1 MEFEL
6 NGQSKTYNANPD
18 LSLLTYLRK
27 VEGIIS
33 PKDGCSGEGIC
44 GCCTVLVDHVAR
56 LSCRMKMKD
65 VARKQVTTLEGL
77 SSAERDAFADAFVLK
92 GGVQCGFC
100 TPGIVMKAKAILDKN
115 PHPSRQEITVG
126 LTGNLCRCTGY
137 KKVVDSIECAA
148 EALREGRPVVV
159 GEGTGKVGSRHG
171 KYTGREAVLGE
182 RVFVADMKEPGM
194 LYGALRFS
202 DHPRA
207 KVLRIDISEALLVPG
222 VVRILTAEDIPGK
235 RIVGMIFKDWPV
247 MIAEGDVTR
256 YIGDVLAN
264 VAASTEGAAREAA
277 SRIKVDYEVLNPVT
291 DIFEALKPG
300 APQLT
305 EKGNVLSVS
314 EVRVGDAE
322 EALKTSAYVTR
333 HRFATQRIEHAFL
346 EVEATLAL
354 PWEKDSQRGVK
365 VYDCGQGVYEDRKQ
379 LAEMLDLPERLVNV
393 VQVQNGGAFGG
404 KEDMTTQ
411 GHAALLCWHTGLPVM
426 VRLTRAESLRM
437 HPKRHPIVMEY
448 ALGCDENGKLTAL
461 VSTMHSDSGA
471 YASVGMA
478 VIERAVAHSAG
489 AYTVPNIHVHGT
501 AVITNNVPCGAMRG
515 FGANQACFAIESC
528 MDELCNLGG
537 FDRWQFRWDNALVE
551 GKSTA
556 TGQILRFGVGVRAC
570 LEALKDRFREAKCA
584 GIAAGIKNT
593 GIGCGMPD
601 FGKVKIVIE
610 AADHVVL
617 HHGWCEMGQGVY
629 TMAIQTLVEETGID
643 PRFVEI
649 RVETNE
655 DAGAGMT
662 TASRATSLV
671 GNSVREACKDLKRDL
686 ADGKTLEDLVGKEY
700 RGEWVCDWTT
710 KVGQEPPPGK
720 DVVTH
725 YSYGFAAQMVELD
738 ETGKI
743 TRITAAHDVGKIMNP
758 TLFEGQIEG
767 ALHMGLGYALTE
779 EFPLKDGWP
788 VSFKMADLGIIRP
801 RDMPLVEVIGVEVP
815 DEHGPYGAK
824 GVGEIGLV
832 PTAAA
837 VGNALCQFDGL
848 RRTTL
853 PLREMKALGKKPKV
867 APYAGTPSQ

>member
-6 NGQSKTYNANPD
+6 NGQSKTCDAPLD
-18 LSLLTYLRK
+18 MSLLTYLRE

-44 GCCTVLVDHVAR
+44 GCCTVLVDQVAR

-65 VARKQVTTLEGL
+65 VAGKQVTTLEGL
-77 SSAERDAFADAFVLK
+77 STAERDAFADAFVIK

-115 PHPSRQEITVG
+115 PNPTRQEITDG
-126 LTGNLCRCTGY
+126 LSGNLCRCTGY

-148 EALREGRPVVV
+148 EALREGRPVTPAEGV
-159 GEGTGKVGSRHG
+159 GRVGSRLG
-171 KYTGREAVLGE
+171 KYTGRESVLCE

-194 LYGALRFS
+194 IHGALRFS

-207 KVLRIDISEALLVPG
+207 KVLCIDISEALQVPG
-222 VVRILTAEDIPGK
+222 IVRILTAQDVPGK

-247 MIAEGDVTR
+247 LVAEGEITR
-256 YIGDVLAN
+256 YIGDVLAT
-264 VAASTEGAAREAA
+264 VAASTEEAAREAVA
-277 SRIKVDYEVLNPVT
+277 RIKVQDEVLDPVT
-291 DIFEALKPG
+291 DIFEALRPG
-300 APQLT
+300 APQIT
-305 EKGNVLSVS
+305 ETGNVLSVS
-314 EVRVGDAE
+314 EVEFGDAE
-322 EALKTSAYVTR
+322 AALKTSAFVTR

-346 EVEATLAL
+346 EMEATLAL
-354 PWEKDSQRGVK
+354 PWEKDGQRGVK

-379 LAEMLDLPERLVNV
+379 LADLLDLPERLVNV
-393 VQVQNGGAFGG
+393 VQVQNGGGFGG
-404 KEDMTTQ
+404 KEDLTTQ
-411 GHAALLCWHTGLPVM
+411 GHAALLCWHTNLPVM

-448 ALGCDENGKLTAL
+448 ALGCDEHGKLTGL
-461 VSTMHSDSGA
+461 VATMHSDSGA
-471 YASVGMA
+471 YASVGMK

-489 AYTVPNIHVHGT
+489 AYTVPNVHVTGT

-515 FGANQACFAIESC
+515 FGANQSCFAIESC
-528 MDELCNLGG
+528 MDELCKMGG

-551 GKSTA
+551 GTATA
-556 TGQILRFGVGVRAC
+556 TGQILRSGVGVRAC
-570 LEALKDRFREAKCA
+570 LEALKDRFYAASCA

-601 FGKVKIVIE
+601 FGKAKIVIE
-610 AADHVVL
+610 AADRVVV

-643 PRFVEI
+643 PRFIEV

-655 DAGAGMT
+655 EAGAGMT
-662 TASRATSLV
+662 TASRGTSLV
-671 GNSVREACKDLKRDL
+671 GNSVREASKDLKRDL
-686 ADGKTLEDLVGKEY
+686 AAGKTLESLVGREY

-710 KVGQEPPPGK
+710 KVGHEPPPGK

-725 YSYGFAAQMVELD
+725 YSYGFAAQLVELD
-738 ETGKI
+738 GTGKI
-743 TRITAAHDVGKIMNP
+743 TRITAAHDAGRIMNP

-767 ALHMGLGYALTE
+767 SLHMGLGYALTE
-779 EFPLKDGWP
+779 EFPFKDGWP
-788 VSFKMADLGIIRP
+788 VSFKMSDLGILRA
-801 RDMPLVEVIGVEVP
+801 RDMPVMEVIGVEVP

-837 VGNALCQFDGL
+837 VANALCAFDGL

-853 PLREMKALGKKPKV
+853 PMRAMKALGKKPKV
-867 APYAGTPSQ
+867 IQP

>member
-1 MEFEL
+1 M
-6 NGQSKTYNANPD
+6 
-18 LSLLTYLRK
+18 
-27 VEGIIS
+27 
-33 PKDGCSGEGIC
+33 
-44 GCCTVLVDHVAR
+44 
-56 LSCRMKMKD
+56 
-65 VARKQVTTLEGL
+65 
-77 SSAERDAFADAFVLK
+77 
-92 GGVQCGFC
+92 
-100 TPGIVMKAKAILDKN
+100 
-115 PHPSRQEITVG
+115 
-126 LTGNLCRCTGY
+126 
-137 KKVVDSIECAA
+137 DSIECAA
-148 EALREGRPVVV
+148 EALREGKPVKVA
-159 GEGTGKVGSRHG
+159 EGTGKIGSRHG

-194 LYGALRFS
+194 VYGALRFS

-222 VVRILTAEDIPGK
+222 VVRILTAKDAPGK
-235 RIVGMIFKDWPV
+235 RIVGMIFQDWPV
-247 MIAEGDVTR
+247 MVAEGEITR

-264 VAASTEGAAREAA
+264 VAASTEEAAREAA
-277 SRIKVDYEVLNPVT
+277 ARIKVDYEELQPVT
-291 DIFEALKPG
+291 DIFQALKPDS
-300 APQLT
+300 PQIT

-314 EVRVGDAE
+314 EVSFGDAD
-322 EALKTSAYVTR
+322 EALKSSAFVTR

-346 EVEATLAL
+346 EMEATLAL
-354 PWEKDSQRGVK
+354 PWEKDGQKGVK

-379 LAEMLDLPERLVNV
+379 LADLLDLPERLVNV
-393 VQVQNGGAFGG
+393 VQVQNGGGFGG

-411 GHAALLCWHTGLPVM
+411 GHAALLSWHTNLPVM

-448 ALGCDENGKLTAL
+448 ALGCDEHGKLTAL
-461 VSTMHSDSGA
+461 TATMHSDSGA
-471 YASVGMA
+471 YASVGMK

-489 AYTVPNIHVHGT
+489 AYAVPNVHVRGT

-515 FGANQACFAIESC
+515 FGANQSCFAMESC
-528 MDELCNLGG
+528 MDELCRMGG
-537 FDRWQFRWDNALVE
+537 FDRWRFRWDNALVE
-551 GKSTA
+551 GKATA
-556 TGQILRFGVGVRAC
+556 TGQILRSGVGVRAC
-570 LEALKDRFREAKCA
+570 LEALKDRFYAAKCA
-584 GIAAGIKNT
+584 GLAAGIKNT

-601 FGKVKIVIE
+601 FSKAKIVIE
-610 AADHVVL
+610 AADRVVV

-643 PRFVEI
+643 PSLIEV

-655 DAGAGMT
+655 EAGAGMT
-662 TASRATSLV
+662 TASRGTSLV
-671 GNSVREACKDLKRDL
+671 GNSVRVACKDLKRDL
-686 ADGKTLEDLVGKEY
+686 AEGETLEALVGREY
-700 RGEWVCDWTT
+700 RGDWSCDWTT
-710 KVGQEPPPGK
+710 KVGHEPPPGK

-743 TRITAAHDVGKIMNP
+743 TRITAAHDAGRIMNP

-779 EFPLKDGWP
+779 DFPFKDGWP
-788 VSFKMADLGIIRP
+788 VSFKMADLGILRA
-801 RDMPLVEVIGVEVP
+801 RDMPLMDVIGVEVP

-837 VGNALCQFDGL
+837 VANALCQFDGL

-853 PLREMKALGKKPKV
+853 PLREPKALGKKPK
-867 APYAGTPSQ
+867 AAH